1 MEKEQKREGKG
12 VEMGKLCFIELD
24 QFVVVL
30 VLLTFVNCWSV
41 VWVNRV
47 QYIFIV
53 AKALAIAV
61 VIVTGCVQLFSRG

>member
-1 MEKEQKREGKG
+1 
-12 VEMGKLCFIELD
+12 
-24 QFVVVL
+24 VL